1 MWGFSKG
8 TGEPSKDIKRGDG
21 IVRFLFRRII
31 PCGEGLGG
39 REIGGMK
46 DGEEAIG

>member
-1 MWGFSKG
+1 MSRG

-31 PCGEGLGG
+31 PYGEGLGG
-39 REIGGMK
+39 REIGGVK
-46 DGEEAIG
+46 DGEEPLK